1 MIYSGAVPT
10 VQLLERYRYAAL
22 HSNKLSGPPF
32 LPLITGVPIAEND
45 KRLQPRLML
54 NLFPGSTI
62 LKNDKMHFQSILNGW
77 YGVPKQTWK
86 LVFRASDNNF
96 SATAFH
102 RHCDGISSLFVIG
115 LGKKGEISGGYSGNA
130 AWSKT
135 NRKGYIHSEN
145 AFLFATNSNNN
156 ERPVKYDVIKKPYA
170 ICYHP
175 E

>member
-1 MIYSGAVPT
+1 MAQNLV
-10 VQLLERYRYAAL
+10 LERYRYAAL
-22 HSNKLSGPPF
+22 HSNKLSGTQF
-32 LPLITGVPIAEND
+32 LPIITGFNPITDND
-45 KRLQPRLML
+45 NKRLQPRLLL

-62 LKNDKMHFQSILNGW
+62 LKNDKMHYQSILNSW
-77 YGVPKQTWK
+77 YGVPKQTWR
-86 LVFRASDNNF
+86 LIFRASDNNF

-102 RHCDGISSLFVIG
+102 RYCDGISSVFVIG
-115 LGKKGEISGGYSGNA
+115 LGKNGEISGGYSGNDA

-145 AFLFATNSNNN
+145 AFLFATNCNNN
-156 ERPVKYDVIKKPYA
+156 ESPVKYDVIKKPYA